1 MHSHYEKVFSLTS
14 LKVCQSLLCVQF
26 AIHIDE
32 ATFSLCD
39 DKLLLPQSTCSHE
52 RSTEEARILTKL
64 MGFHGYVNCVFL
76 LWHNLH
82 VILIHGFLQVLG
94 WRREA
99 DHKTRLLCLVISVVN
114 ARSGGCFIIRR
125 GFLKYRQSLIKK
137 DYPQINQVNAIR

>member
-1 MHSHYEKVFSLTS
+1 MKKVFSLTS

-76 LWHNLH
+76 SDTTCMLYWSMDSCRSWAGEERLITKRDFYASSLVLWMLDQGD
-82 VILIHGFLQVLG
+82 VSLLEGGSWSTDSLWLKRIIPELI
-94 WRREA
+94 
-99 DHKTRLLCLVISVVN
+99 RLM
-114 ARSGGCFIIRR
+114 
-125 GFLKYRQSLIKK
+125 Q
-137 DYPQINQVNAIR
+137 